1 MDLCEAGYV
10 GVEWWKNG
18 GRVWKVSVHRQM
30 LRWVRW
36 YRASR

>member
-1 MDLCEAGYV
+1 MSSCEAGYV

-30 LRWVRW
+30 LRC
-36 YRASR
+36 SDG